1 MATTKLQYGDATA
14 LTITVNSLAS
24 GSARESTAVDNT
36 TNVYV
41 DAMLYVALKLT
52 AGTPADGI
60 DVYLYASA
68 DGTNYDDNAT
78 GSDAAI
84 TLRTN
89 PNFVLL
95 GRIQTAT
102 AGALTWKK
110 SFLSIAAAF
119 GGVMPRKWGVIIV
132 NNSGF
137 AFDSSGNSITY
148 SGIYARHV

>member
-1 MATTKLQYGDATA
+1 MATTKTSYGSATA
-14 LTITVNSLAS
+14 VTITVNSLAN
-24 GSARESTAVDNT
+24 GSARESTAIDNT
-36 TNVYV
+36 SNVYL

-52 AGTPADGI
+52 AGSPSGGL
-60 DVYLYASA
+60 DVYLYGSA

-89 PNFVLL
+89 PNFMLL

-110 SFLSIAAAF
+110 SFMSIAAAF
-119 GGVMPRKWGVIIV
+119 GGVLPRKWGVIIV

-137 AFDSSGNSITY
+137 ALDSSGNSITY
-148 SGIYARHV
+148 SGIHAQHV